1 MLPLSPTSIGRPEA
15 SRAASL
21 FSQTASPL
29 ALSPALYFS
38 YDAVLLR
45 RFQLRDH
52 IEQEKKEQARLLK
65 EQVEDRE
72 ADLEEFRLFQA
83 TQYSRR
89 LPPPT
94 FLPPPPPPPPPTAPP
109 RRCRH
114 RKRHI
119 PQPPLRPPPKFD
131 NDDESNL
138 SNEDESTA
146 LEVDEDEF
154 QLCLSPPGS
163 ALSSLVR
170 IADSNILRYLYLS
183 LTRLHTSCV

>member
-52 IEQEKKEQARLLK
+52 LEQEKKERARLLK

-72 ADLEEFRLFQA
+72 ADLEEFRLFHA
-83 TQYSRR
+83 TRYSRR

-94 FLPPPPPPPPPTAPP
+94 SLEQFGPPASWSCVPFERTLL
-109 RRCRH
+109 
-114 RKRHI
+114 
-119 PQPPLRPPPKFD
+119 PLRSPSKD
-131 NDDESNL
+131 GETNL
-138 SNEDESTA
+138 RDEDESTA
-146 LEVDEDEF
+146 VEMDEVDRDE
-154 QLCLSPPGS
+154 LS
-163 ALSSLVR
+163 
-170 IADSNILRYLYLS
+170 
-183 LTRLHTSCV
+183 TSCAELCSMLQANNSTNTSRVETDSLRFA